1 MRHNGRMAVDFGR
14 TANDY
19 ARYRTVFPP
28 ELFSLLAERGIGLEG
43 QRLVDLGTG
52 TGVLA
57 RVFAAAGCAVT
68 GLDVAPEM
76 LDQARELDR
85 AAGVSV
91 TYRVG
96 GAEETGL
103 AGHAWDVV
111 TAGQCW
117 HWFDRPRV
125 AAEVLRLLVGGG
137 ALAIC
142 YRDYSGEVSEAA
154 EELVHAYN
162 PTWPLGGLT
171 FDNQPEWVAELR
183 DAGFD
188 SVEYFGFDTTVQFTH
203 EQWRGRMR
211 SSNGVGGS
219 LTQERVAA
227 FDADLA
233 AQLRERF
240 PHEPLLVPHRIWGI
254 VARCSAT

>member
-1 MRHNGRMAVDFGR
+1 MGVDFGR

-28 ELFSLLAERGIGLEG
+28 ELFSRLAELNIGVAG

-57 RVFAAAGCAVT
+57 RVFAAAGCTVT

-76 LDQARELDR
+76 LDQAREQDR

-96 GAEETGL
+96 GAERTGL
-103 AGHAWDVV
+103 PGQEWDAV

-125 AAEVLRLLVGGG
+125 AAEVRRLLVDGG

-142 YRDYSGEVSEAA
+142 YRDYSGAVSEAA
-154 EELVHAYN
+154 EELVHVYN

-171 FDNQPEWVAELR
+171 FDNRPEWVEELR
-183 DAGFD
+183 AAGFG
-188 SVEYFGFDTTVQFTH
+188 SVEYFGFDTTVEFTH
-203 EQWRGRMR
+203 EQWRGRMLQRGRREPDRGAGGRVRRR
-211 SSNGVGGS
+211 SGHAVAGTLPGRAVERAAPHLGDRGAVITASSGS
-219 LTQERVAA
+219 WR
-227 FDADLA
+227 
-233 AQLRERF
+233 
-240 PHEPLLVPHRIWGI
+240 
-254 VARCSAT
+254 

>member
-1 MRHNGRMAVDFGR
+1 MGVDFGK

-28 ELFSLLAERGIGLEG
+28 ELFGRLAELRVGVAG
-43 QRLVDLGTG
+43 QRLVDVGTG

-57 RVFAAAGCAVT
+57 RVFAAAGCTVT
-68 GLDVAPEM
+68 GLDVAAEM
-76 LDQARELDR
+76 LDQAREQDK
-85 AAGVSV
+85 AEGVSV
-91 TYRVG
+91 TYQVG

-103 AGHAWDVV
+103 PSHEWDVV

-125 AAEVLRLLVGGG
+125 AAEVRRLLVDGG

-171 FDNQPEWVAELR
+171 FDNRPEWVAELR

-188 SVEYFGFDTTVQFTH
+188 SFQHIGFDTTVEFTH

-219 LTQERVAA
+219 LTREQVAA
-227 FDADLA
+227 FDAELA
-233 AQLRERF
+233 TLLRERF
-240 PHEPLLVPHRIWGI
+240 PPEPLLVPHRIWGI
-254 VARCSAT
+254 VARAVGA

>member
-1 MRHNGRMAVDFGR
+1 MSVDFGK

-19 ARYRTVFPP
+19 ARYRTQFPP
-28 ELFSLLAERGIGLEG
+28 ELFTQLAELNIGVSG

-57 RVFAAAGCAVT
+57 RQFAAAGCAVT

-76 LDQARELDR
+76 LDQAREQDQ

-91 TYRVG
+91 TYQVG
-96 GAEETGL
+96 GAEDTGL
-103 AGHAWDVV
+103 SSHAWDAV

-125 AAEVLRLLVGGG
+125 AAEVRRLLVDGGG
-137 ALAIC
+137 LAIC

-171 FDNQPEWVAELR
+171 FDNKPEWVAELR
-183 DAGFD
+183 DAGFGSID
-188 SVEYFGFDTTVQFTH
+188 SFGFDTTVEFTH

-219 LTQERVAA
+219 LAADEVAA

-233 AQLRERF
+233 MLLRERF
-240 PHEPLLVPHRIWGI
+240 PDEPLSVPHRIWGI
-254 VARCSAT
+254 VARE

>member
-1 MRHNGRMAVDFGR
+1 MGVDFGK

-19 ARYRTVFPP
+19 ARYRTQFPP
-28 ELFSLLAERGIGLEG
+28 QLFALLADMNIGVSG

-57 RVFAAAGCAVT
+57 RQFAAAGCQVT

-76 LDQARELDR
+76 LDQAREQDR

-91 TYRVG
+91 TYQVS
-96 GAEETGL
+96 GAEDTGL
-103 AGHAWDVV
+103 PSQEWDTV
-111 TAGQCW
+111 TAAQCW

-125 AAEVLRLLVGGG
+125 AAEVRRLLVDGGR
-137 ALAIC
+137 LAIC

-154 EELVHAYN
+154 EELVHVYN

-171 FDNQPEWVAELR
+171 FDNHPEWVAELR
-183 DAGFD
+183 AAGFARID
-188 SVEYFGFDTTVQFTH
+188 TFGFNTTVEFTH

-219 LTQERVAA
+219 LPAEQVAA

-233 AQLRERF
+233 KLLLERF
-240 PHEPLLVPHRIWGI
+240 PKEPLSVPHRIWGI
-254 VARCSAT
+254 VAHD